1 VSETGKDGHE
11 AGLQPADDLRRSM
24 AARAIA
30 VAEQLN
36 ELGAQAAVLF
46 SERNFDPIL
55 ASLNTANAFHEERPH
70 IDAPALLSEA
80 EARELET
87 LSNPPGYSR
96 PRWHPKRWW
105 AGALRFLFGRQYEF
119 NARINAYLQRL
130 IPHLITNQQVTTA
143 LLATANAQFHHL
155 VEYERHV
162 ARTLAE
168 MVAQLAEF
176 VETVLPQCA
185 LVPGP
190 PQTSPEPHTD
200 LADTLQALAEAQKL
214 LAAYGERLGR
224 LEQLAQQIEVLREN
238 WNVAASRSDKFE
250 TEVAQTL
257 AQLNAEVRALREWAA
272 APAARAPQP
281 GGGVPHPAPTSA
293 TSVTSGGR
301 RPLQQG
307 FSFLDFEQALR
318 GGELQIA
325 EQQAKYVEWFHGC
338 APVLDAGCGRGE
350 FLDLLRR
357 NGIESYG
364 IDSDA
369 DMVAYCRA
377 RGLRAEQAELE
388 AYLNSL
394 PEASLGGVFMG
405 QVIEHLEQRLV
416 LSLPALLWSRLAP
429 GGAVVI
435 ETVNPMCLSTFA
447 GAMYADPTH
456 VRPIHP
462 RGLEFLMTNAGFV
475 DTTIILSAPVPETDK
490 LAPLRE
496 KAPLDP
502 TAKDLVLQMNT
513 NIERLN
519 TLLYSYGNYAL
530 AARKPR

>member
-1 VSETGKDGHE
+1 VSGTEKDG
-11 AGLQPADDLRRSM
+11 GKSDVQPAEDLRRSL
-24 AARAIA
+24 AARAVV

-36 ELGAQAAVLF
+36 QLGAQAALLF
-46 SERNFDPIL
+46 DERLFDPIL
-55 ASLNTANAFHEERPH
+55 ASLDAANTFHEERPH

-119 NARINAYLQRL
+119 NARVNAYLQRL
-130 IPHLITNQQVTTA
+130 IPHIITNRQVTTA
-143 LLATANAQFHHL
+143 LLAAANAQLHHL
-155 VEYERHV
+155 VDHERR
-162 ARTLAE
+162 AAQALAE
-168 MVAQLAEF
+168 MLAQLSEF

-190 PQTSPEPHTD
+190 PQTSPERHAD
-200 LADTLQALAEAQKL
+200 IADTLQALAEAQKL

-224 LEQLAQQIEVLREN
+224 LEQLAQQIEVLREKFS
-238 WNVAASRSDKFE
+238 VAASRANTFE
-250 TEVAQTL
+250 SQVTQTL
-257 AQLNAEVRALREWAA
+257 DQLSAEVRALREWASAA
-272 APAARAPQP
+272 APRAPQP
-281 GGGVPHPAPTSA
+281 EVGVPSPAPASP
-293 TSVTSGGR
+293 GGTEAASR
-301 RPLQQG
+301 RLLQG

-318 GGELQIA
+318 GSELQIA
-325 EQQAKYVEWFHGC
+325 EEQAKYVEWFRGC

-364 IDSDA
+364 IDCDA

-377 RGLRAEQAELE
+377 RGLRAEQAELD
-388 AYLNSL
+388 ACLNSL
-394 PEASLGGVFMG
+394 PEASLGGVFLG

-416 LSLPALLWSRLAP
+416 LALPALLWSKLAP

-475 DTTIILSAPVPETDK
+475 DTTIILSAPVPETEK

-519 TLLYSYGNYAL
+519 TLLYSYANYAL